1 MPILPDETIQLEN
14 VWKGFRPGHYVPWN
28 PVASFEAFG
37 LDQLRNPDG
46 VMIPTPICVEADWQV
61 N

>member
-1 MPILPDETIQLEN
+1 LPDETIQVEN
-14 VWKGFRPGHYVPWN
+14 VWKGFRPGHYVPCH